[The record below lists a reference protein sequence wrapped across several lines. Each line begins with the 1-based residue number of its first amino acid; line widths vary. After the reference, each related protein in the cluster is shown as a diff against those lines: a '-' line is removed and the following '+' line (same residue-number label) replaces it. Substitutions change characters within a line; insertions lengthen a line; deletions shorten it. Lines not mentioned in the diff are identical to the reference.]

1 VLPSYLP
8 IFLFLLIVLGLAATM
23 YIISGLFGPKIK
35 FKAKM
40 ESYECGLPPIGSAF
54 QRSSIRYYLTAVLFI
69 LFDVE
74 TVFLY
79 PWAVNFKLLAW
90 TGFVQV
96 LVFTG
101 ILLLGYLYVLRK
113 GLLEWR

>member
-1 VLPSYLP
+1 MLPSYLP
-8 IFLFLLIVLGLAATM
+8 IFLFLMIVLGLAIAM
-23 YIISGLFGPKIK
+23 HVISGLFGPKIK
-35 FKAKM
+35 SKVKM
-40 ESYECGLPPIGSAF
+40 ESYECGLSPVGSAF

-79 PWAVNFKLLAW
+79 PWAVNFHTLAW
-90 TGFVQV
+90 AGFVQV
-96 LVFTG
+96 LIFTG
-101 ILLLGYLYVLRK
+101 ILLLGYFYILRK